1 MFELMLLRLL
11 RETNV
16 FFIFLYLRNGVFVD
30 GVLHF
35 KGDILL
41 GDIIIIEGE
50 NDVCFCNEFVVRD
63 LIRRICL

>member
-1 MFELMLLRLL
+1 MFVLMRSL
-11 RETNV
+11 REINV
-16 FFIFLYLRNGVFVD
+16 FFIFLYLRIGV

-41 GDIIIIEGE
+41 GHTVIIEGE